1 MAATMIS
8 EIEEKTQRLC
18 EMLKG
23 ENLAGVLLNA
33 QHNFAWLTAGGSNAI
48 DVSRDN
54 GASFLFVR
62 ADGKRF
68 VIANNIELSRL
79 LAEEV
84 SRADFEPVEMSW
96 QDEKASVDTVL
107 SVASSLL
114 AGDGDIVSDLYL
126 GGKIRPVE
134 SLIASCRY
142 QLTAD
147 EVERY
152 RKLGT
157 DAGDALGELV
167 GILSPGE
174 TEIEVARKVR
184 NKLSEFNITSV
195 VTLVGAD
202 ERIEQYRHPVPT
214 TNIWKKTLLIAV
226 CARRGGLIA
235 SLSRI
240 ICVNDVPAELEL
252 RTNGVAKVNAKLQA
266 ATMPGAKAADLYN
279 VAASSYAELGFAGE
293 INKHHQGGACGYRT
307 RDWVAHPANNET
319 VKPNQAFAWN
329 PSITGTKTEATGI
342 VLKGRFETM
351 TSTSGFPQIVTTIN
365 GEDYFSPGILSL
377 SKGAAA

>member
-84 SRADFEPVEMSW
+84 SRADFEPVEMPW

-202 ERIEQYRHPVPT
+202 ERIEQYRHPAPT

-252 RTNGVAKVNAKLQA
+252 RTNAVAKVNAKLQA
-266 ATMPGAKAADLYN
+266 ATVPGAKAADLYN
-279 VAASSYAELGFAGE
+279 VAASSYAEFGFAGE

-342 VLKGRFETM
+342 VLEGRFETI